1 MGVIEGSKTEFLL
14 DCFSLRINETM
25 GTRPTY
31 TYTSPDQ
38 SNFLWPYQKNTFLK
52 LELLTY
58 STIVWHSSHRDIYIY
73 IYNYFLSWFSST
85 ASMPRGRDNGPYWR
99 CVIESNGF
107 KWGAYQADSPT
118 LRLYVTC
125 YSTRWA
131 KRQKG
136 DHVQLWWSQIWPIQ
150 FRHKA
155 SDVSLSLGF

>member
-58 STIVWHSSHRDIYIY
+58 STIV
-73 IYNYFLSWFSST
+73 
-85 ASMPRGRDNGPYWR
+85 
-99 CVIESNGF
+99 
-107 KWGAYQADSPT
+107 
-118 LRLYVTC
+118 
-125 YSTRWA
+125 
-131 KRQKG
+131 
-136 DHVQLWWSQIWPIQ
+136 
-150 FRHKA
+150 
-155 SDVSLSLGF
+155 